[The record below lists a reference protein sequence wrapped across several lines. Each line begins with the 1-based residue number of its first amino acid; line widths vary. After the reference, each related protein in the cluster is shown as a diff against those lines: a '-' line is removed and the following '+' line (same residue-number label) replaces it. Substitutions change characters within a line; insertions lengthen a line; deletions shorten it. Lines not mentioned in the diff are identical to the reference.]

1 MQQVL
6 FRIPISLPGLGLPN
20 GIPIYGFGAML
31 FVAFLLCTWL
41 AGRRAQKEGIGREVI
56 QDLAMWLLIGGLVG
70 ARLSSVLLEG
80 IRTGKVDMN
89 LFWQFFRIWDGG
101 LILYGSIIGGIVA
114 YFLAYRFMIRRRN
127 ISTWK
132 LADIIALAVVVGI
145 GVGRIGCYLNGCCYG
160 GVACPTCEFQAHFP
174 LSSPPRFALVHEG
187 YQTPAGFTIDEKAA
201 DAPIVAAV
209 EPNSEAAGAGLKP
222 GDAIVAL
229 RHYRPN
235 GEVVPIKNINDLE
248 YAFGPD
254 WPRGKNSL
262 ELTVKRAGQDIDLP
276 KIAPKTLGL
285 HPTQLYETI
294 SMLLLFLLLTAYWPF
309 RRRAGEVAALMM
321 FCYGLHRSLNEL
333 LRDDARPVAFEKYIS
348 IFLIVAGLALFV
360 YRRRTPA
367 QQKVAEPATA
377 SATA

>member
-6 FRIPISLPGLGLPN
+6 FRIPIPLPGLGLPN

-31 FVAFLLCTWL
+31 FVAFILCTWL
-41 AGRRAQKEGIGREVI
+41 AGRRAQKEGVGRELI
-56 QDLAMWLLIGGLVG
+56 QDLAMWLLLGGLIG

-101 LILYGSIIGGIVA
+101 LILYGSIIGGIIA
-114 YFLAYRFMIRRRN
+114 YFLAYYFVIRRRN
-127 ISTWK
+127 VSTWK
-132 LADIIALAVVVGI
+132 MADIIAVAVVVGI

-160 GVACPTCEFQAHFP
+160 GVACPSCQFQAHFP
-174 LSSPPRFALVHEG
+174 LSSPPRFALVHDG
-187 YQTPAGFTIDEKAA
+187 YQTPAGFTIEPTDDAA
-201 DAPIVAAV
+201 LVKAV
-209 EPNSEAAGAGLKP
+209 EPDSEAAAAGLKT
-222 GDAIVAL
+222 GDAIVAI
-229 RHYRPN
+229 RNFRAS
-235 GEVVPIKNINDLE
+235 GDTEAITSRDSINN
-248 YAFGPD
+248 AFAAD

-262 ELTVKRAGQDIDLP
+262 ELTVKRAGQEIELA

-294 SMLLLFLLLTAYWPF
+294 SMLLLFFLLTAYWPF
-309 RRRAGEVAALMM
+309 RRRDGEVAALMM

-348 IFLIVAGLALFV
+348 IFLIVAGLVLFI
-360 YRRRTPA
+360 YRRRTPV
-367 QQKVAEPATA
+367 QQTVAEPAAA